1 METNRAVSH
10 VEFFAKA
17 CTAML
22 EVRENGRYRVNEP
35 ETITVCSLNGY
46 YFGHW
51 EKCNVFVAKGI
62 GRLHFP
68 GSEGVI
74 APRRGIVTCEAFFM
88 G

>member
-35 ETITVCSLNGY
+35 ETITVTFPVVHITL
-46 YFGHW
+46 
-51 EKCNVFVAKGI
+51 GI
-62 GRLHFP
+62 GENATFLLRKASDGFILWP
-68 GSEGVI
+68 EEGVGL
-74 APRRGIVTCEAFFM
+74 AGRGF
-88 G
+88 